1 MAEKVYKADDILG
14 VIGKFPIFKA
24 DALQKTKYTLGFITK
39 LHTINGYY
47 FLFLRKIKSQ
57 NLAKIRK
64 FWI

>member
-47 FLFLRKIKSQ
+47 FFIF
-57 NLAKIRK
+57 AKN
-64 FWI
+64 